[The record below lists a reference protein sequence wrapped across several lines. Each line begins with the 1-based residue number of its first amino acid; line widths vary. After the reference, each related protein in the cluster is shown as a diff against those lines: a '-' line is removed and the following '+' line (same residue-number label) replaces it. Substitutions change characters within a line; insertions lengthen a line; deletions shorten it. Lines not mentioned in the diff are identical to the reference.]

1 MDFRALRYQAKAALS
16 GLRLPVRAGPLKGAW
31 ISVFSGIHFLRGD
44 YDAEQVAQL
53 LAELQPGDVF
63 YDVGAHI
70 GYYGL
75 AAARRVGPQG
85 RVYAFEPLPLNL
97 KLLRGHVAANGADN
111 VEVIAA
117 GVAEAPGTARF
128 DLGKGTGR
136 GRLGDGGGLEVQLVS
151 LDDLLARGVL
161 RPPTMIKMD
170 VEGAE
175 LQALR
180 GARQLLTTHHP
191 QIMLSVHSAQLKEDC
206 SRLLIDSG
214 YRLIP
219 TSKPGQILAKAL

>member
-1 MDFRALRYQAKAALS
+1 MDLRPLRYRAKSLLS
-16 GLRLPVRAGPLKGAW
+16 GVRLPVRAGPLKGAW
-31 ISVFSGIHFLRGD
+31 ISIFSGMRFLRGD
-44 YDAEQVAQL
+44 YDAEQVVQL

-70 GYYGL
+70 GYYSL
-75 AAARRVGPQG
+75 AVARRVGPQG

-97 KLLRGHVAANGADN
+97 KLLRGHVAANHADN

-117 GVAEAPGTARF
+117 GVAEAAGTARF

-136 GRLGDGGGLEVQLVS
+136 GRLGEGGGLEVPLVGLDQLV
-151 LDDLLARGVL
+151 AEGRI
-161 RPPTMIKMD
+161 RPPAMIKMD

-180 GARQLLTTHHP
+180 GARELLVRHRP
-191 QIMLSVHSAQLKEDC
+191 RIMLSVHSAQLKEDC
-206 SRLLIDSG
+206 GRLLRECG
-214 YRLIP
+214 YQLIP
-219 TSKPGQILAKAL
+219 SAKPGQILAKAP